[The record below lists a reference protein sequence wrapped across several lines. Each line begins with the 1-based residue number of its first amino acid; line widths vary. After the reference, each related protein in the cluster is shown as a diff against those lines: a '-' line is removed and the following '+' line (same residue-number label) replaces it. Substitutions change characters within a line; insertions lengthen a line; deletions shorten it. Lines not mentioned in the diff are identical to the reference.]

1 MVLFHGFLYL
11 YCIFY
16 LCLTNQIYFAQFSL
30 FLDSNFSLKL
40 GGDLKTFLDAN
51 KNIWF
56 LQVSDVKS

>member
-1 MVLFHGFLYL
+1 MVLFHGLLYL
-11 YCIFY
+11 NCIF
-16 LCLTNQIYFAQFSL
+16 LTNQIYFAHFSL

-51 KNIWF
+51 KNIWV